1 MVVRGTR
8 YQTSSLQNEFCVWQ
22 ALSFD
27 YRLQYKISDTGY
39 IGTELKKG
47 TIDQG
52 ARVRLV
58 EQRLGPR
65 HDYVLRTGVATSIMY
80 LPVLYFD
87 YCLNELGEKLK
98 SIVTHT

>member
-52 ARVRLV
+52 VRVRPQPLLNNGWG
-58 EQRLGPR
+58 LG
-65 HDYVLRTGVATSIMY
+65 TIMY
-80 LPVLYFD
+80 SVR
-87 YCLNELGEKLK
+87 E
-98 SIVTHT
+98 